1 MYVCM
6 YMRLEVEK
14 CMYGRAYRGF
24 LETPLHLLLVLRAQ
38 RAETLHPPTYIH
50 IRIIHLIINSVN
62 LTPMYVCMYVCMH
75 AFTCYM
81 KNVCMYVYI

>member
-1 MYVCM
+1 MYYLNITLVCMYVCM

-50 IRIIHLIINSVN
+50 THTYHTFNN
-62 LTPMYVCMYVCMH
+62 
-75 AFTCYM
+75 
-81 KNVCMYVYI
+81 